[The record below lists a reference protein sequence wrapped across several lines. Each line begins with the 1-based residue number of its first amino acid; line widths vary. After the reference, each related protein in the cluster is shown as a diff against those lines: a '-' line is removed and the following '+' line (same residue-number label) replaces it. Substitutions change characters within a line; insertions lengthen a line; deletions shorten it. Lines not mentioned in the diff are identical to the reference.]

1 MISPLLIS
9 KNQCLCVCPCRS
21 PSPSLCVFMCVS
33 FRAML
38 LKKKMQGRKK
48 QGLVGGLEL
57 GVEKNREERKANYE
71 ETGRVDLIVQRNIK
85 GSNNKRLANL

>member
-1 MISPLLIS
+1 MS
-9 KNQCLCVCPCRS
+9 LCV
-21 PSPSLCVFMCVS
+21 SLSITVFVCVFMCVS

-57 GVEKNREERKANYE
+57 EVEKNREERKANYE
-71 ETGRVDLIVQRNIK
+71 ETGRVDRIVQRNIK
-85 GSNNKRLANL
+85 GSSNKRLANL